1 MFTEDFTSLTRI
13 FSTEPEIELEEKETL
28 AARVDMYSFSSF
40 WCC

>member
-1 MFTEDFTSLTRI
+1 MFAEGFTSLSRI
-13 FSTEPEIELEEKETL
+13 LSTEPEIELEGKETL